1 MTNVERDKISEK
13 DLCARDR
20 VARYARVRVCSSNR
34 DTCLLT
40 AGNHFLQRRNSQIYN
55 APSLIRENTIGP
67 VRRKFAEKRIERESN
82 STKRQFKKIRRK
94 SRWNNFNIDVFDHSF
109 ARNHFLHVKI
119 KLEKKIHK
127 EKIMSTIYRIRK
139 KR

>member
-20 VARYARVRVCSSNR
+20 VARYARVRVCSNR

-55 APSLIRENTIGP
+55 ALSLIRENTVGP
-67 VRRKFAEKRIERESN
+67 VRRKFAEKRIERERESRIPRNDN
-82 STKRQFKKIRRK
+82 SKKFEERVDGIILI
-94 SRWNNFNIDVFDHSF
+94 S
-109 ARNHFLHVKI
+109 
-119 KLEKKIHK
+119 
-127 EKIMSTIYRIRK
+127 MSLITVLQEIIFSA
-139 KR
+139 